1 MGVDKTRVE
10 QRRVEERRVS
20 RVRRPESSNSANKR
34 IKGLSVCHK
43 YFQLPAVLHRFTRSA
58 QLFFLA
64 VFFSKKFNGFIERK
78 SVFSTVNNLGL
89 RLRLRIKDLSIP

>member
-1 MGVDKTRVE
+1 
-10 QRRVEERRVS
+10 
-20 RVRRPESSNSANKR
+20 VRRPESSNSANKR

-43 YFQLPAVLHRFTRSA
+43 YFQLPAACFTRSA

-78 SVFSTVNNLGL
+78 NVFSTVIDIGL
-89 RLRLRIKDLSIP
+89 RLRLRIKDLSVP

>member
-34 IKGLSVCHK
+34 IKGLSVCCHS
-43 YFQLPAVLHRFTRSA
+43 Q
-58 QLFFLA
+58 
-64 VFFSKKFNGFIERK
+64 I
-78 SVFSTVNNLGL
+78 FSTAGRASPEVRNFSFLPFFFPRNLT
-89 RLRLRIKDLSIP
+89 DLSNGRECSQR